1 MNKAAVLEA
10 IVERLQADLA
20 LYAKA
25 ADSARAEA
33 TDEQSKAENKYDTR
47 GLEASYLAR
56 GQSRQAR
63 ETETALEQFAVLLR
77 QPPATPQVIG
87 VGCLVELKI
96 GRDTARYFIGP
107 RAGGTEVTVDGQEIL
122 VITSQSPLGKQLT
135 GHGAGERL
143 ALDLGGQAKEGRVVS
158 VA

>member
-10 IVERLQADLA
+10 ILERLQADLT

-63 ETETALEQFAVLLR
+63 ETETALEQFATLAR
-77 QPPATPQVIG
+77 QPLTKPEVIG
-87 VGCLVELKI
+87 VGCLVELKT
-96 GRDTARYFIGP
+96 GRDTACYFFGP
-107 RAGGTEVTVDGQEIL
+107 RAGGTEVTVDGREIL
-122 VITSQSPLGKQLT
+122 VITSQSPLGKQLA
-135 GHGAGERL
+135 GHRAGEKL
-143 ALDLGGQAKEGRVVS
+143 LLEFGGQTREGRIVS
-158 VA
+158 IA